1 MRSDLERMRD
11 IQDAINKIEKYT
23 IRGKAEFF
31 ANELIQGWILLQLQI
46 IGEAARSMSAQ
57 AKEQYS
63 QINWRDI
70 IDFRNLLV
78 HEYFR
83 VDLQIIWQII
93 EQEIP
98 ILKQQIN
105 SII

>member
-1 MRSDLERMRD
+1 
-11 IQDAINKIEKYT
+11 
-23 IRGKAEFF
+23 
-31 ANELIQGWILLQLQI
+31 
-46 IGEAARSMSAQ
+46 MSVQ
-57 AKEQYS
+57 AKEEYP
-63 QINWRDI
+63 QINWRDM

-105 SII
+105 SIL